1 MKVLHV
7 ISSLE
12 IGGAQRLLS
21 DILPIQKRQGI
32 DVSLLVL
39 KSVDNEFCRKVKDA
53 GVPIIS
59 LNVKSFRNPFLAF
72 RVRSIIKEYDVVHA
86 HLVHALYICSLAAI
100 GLKTKLIYTEHS
112 TSNNRRGKAYVRPIE
127 KFIYDRYN
135 KLISISQQTQDALQ
149 DWLQS
154 NDDRFIV
161 INNGVD
167 TKAFAN
173 IHKEVIPKSLIMVSR
188 FASSKDQET
197 VIKAMKELDDDVSLR
212 FVGDG
217 ENLEHC
223 KKVANDIRVGSR
235 VQFLGA
241 RSDVA
246 GLIAESY
253 VGIQSSNWEGFG
265 LTAVEIMACGKPII
279 ATDVNGLKQVVD
291 GAGILF
297 SVGDSLGLAKI
308 INTILNDNSLYE
320 SLSVKSKQRAAMYD
334 INNTAL
340 QYTSIYK
347 KCSMTLPENKNGC

>member
-21 DILPIQKRQGI
+21 DLLPIQKQQGI

-39 KSVDNEFCRKVKDA
+39 KSEDNDFSRKVSEA

-72 RVRSIIKEYDVVHA
+72 RVRSIIKNYDIVHA
-86 HLVHALYICSLAAI
+86 HLVHALYLCSLAAR
-100 GLKTKLIYTEHS
+100 GLKTRLIYTEHS

-127 KFIYDRYN
+127 KYVYGRYN

-149 DWLQS
+149 EWLQS
-154 NDDRFIV
+154 KDDRFIV

-167 TKAFAN
+167 TKAFAY

-188 FASSKDQET
+188 FAPSKDQET
-197 VIKAMKELDDDVSLR
+197 VIRAMKELDDDVTLS

-223 KKVANDIRVGSR
+223 KKVANDIGVGNR

-246 GLIAESY
+246 ALITESY
-253 VGIQSSNWEGFG
+253 IGIQSSNWEGFG
-265 LTAVEIMACGKPII
+265 LTAVEIMACGKPVL
-279 ATDVNGLKQVVD
+279 ATDVDGLKQVVE
-291 GAGILF
+291 GAGEIF
-297 SVGDSLGLAKI
+297 HKGDKKELAQKVK
-308 INTILNDNSLYE
+308 TILSDKSYYNDMALRC
-320 SLSVKSKQRAAMYD
+320 KRRASEYD
-334 INNTAL
+334 ICVMADKYLNV
-340 QYTSIYK
+340 YRI
-347 KCSMTLPENKNGC
+347 M

>member
-1 MKVLHV
+1 MRVLHV

-21 DILPIQKRQGI
+21 DLLPIQKQQGI

-39 KSVDNEFCRKVKDA
+39 KSEDSAFSKKVADA

-72 RVRSIIKEYDVVHA
+72 RVRKIIMQYDVVHA
-86 HLVHALYICSLAAI
+86 HLVHALYICSLAAR
-100 GLKTKLIYTEHS
+100 GLKTKLVYTEHS
-112 TSNNRRGKAYVRPIE
+112 TSNNRRGKTYVRPIE
-127 KFIYDRYN
+127 KFIYGRYD

-154 NDDRFIV
+154 NDGRFVV

-197 VIKAMKELDDDVSLR
+197 VIRAMKELDDDVTLR
-212 FVGDG
+212 LVGDG

-223 KKVANDIRVGSR
+223 KQVAQEIGVGNR

-246 GLIAESY
+246 ELIAESY
-253 VGIQSSNWEGFG
+253 IGIQSSNWEGFG
-265 LTAVEIMACGKPII
+265 LTAVEIMACGKPVI
-279 ATDVNGLKQVVD
+279 ATDVDGLKQVVQ
-291 GAGILF
+291 GAGVLF
-297 SVGDSLGLAKI
+297 SVRDSKMLAKI
-308 INTILNDNSLYE
+308 ISQLLNDSDLYKVH
-320 SLSVKSKQRAAMYD
+320 SQKSIKRSRQYD
-334 INNTAL
+334 IFNTLSSYIAVYDSVL
-340 QYTSIYK
+340 RTK
-347 KCSMTLPENKNGC
+347 RCMD

>member
-21 DILPIQKRQGI
+21 DLLPIQKQQGI
-32 DVSLLVL
+32 EVSLLVL
-39 KSVDNEFCRKVKDA
+39 KSEETDFSKKVVDA

-72 RVRSIIKEYDVVHA
+72 KVRSIIKGFDIVHV
-86 HLVHALYICSLAAI
+86 HLVHSLYICSLAAR
-100 GLKTKLIYTEHS
+100 GLKIKLVYTEHS

-127 KFIYDRYN
+127 KYIYGRYDR
-135 KLISISQQTQDALQ
+135 LISISKQTQDALQ
-149 DWLQS
+149 AWLQS
-154 NDDRFIV
+154 EDDRFVV

-173 IHKEVIPKSLIMVSR
+173 IHKVVIPKSIIMVSR

-197 VIKAMKELDDDVSLR
+197 VIRAMKELDDDVTLR

-223 KKVANDIRVGSR
+223 KKVANDIGLGRR

-246 GLIAESY
+246 NLIAESY
-253 VGIQSSNWEGFG
+253 IGIQSSNWEGFG
-265 LTAVEIMACGKPII
+265 LTAVEMMACGKPVI
-279 ATDVNGLKQVVD
+279 ATDVDGLKQVVE
-291 GAGILF
+291 GAGLLF
-297 SVGDSLGLAKI
+297 PVGDYKKLASY
-308 INTILNDNSLYE
+308 INKLLNDKTEYRMMSERCRERAEKYDIKVMASAYE
-320 SLSVKSKQRAAMYD
+320 S
-334 INNTAL
+334 
-340 QYTSIYK
+340 QYRMLIK
-347 KCSMTLPENKNGC
+347 G

>member
-21 DILPIQKRQGI
+21 GLLPIQKQQGI

-39 KSVDNEFCRKVKDA
+39 KSEDNDFTKKVQNA

-72 RVRSIIKEYDVVHA
+72 KVRSIIKDYDVVHT
-86 HLVHALYICSLAAI
+86 HLVHALYICSLAAR
-100 GLKTKLIYTEHS
+100 GLKIKLIYTEHS

-127 KFIYDRYN
+127 KFIYGRYN

-149 DWLQS
+149 NWLQS
-154 NDDRFIV
+154 NDTRFIV

-167 TKAFAN
+167 TKAFSN

-197 VIKAMKELDDDVSLR
+197 VIRAMKDLDEDVTLR

-223 KKVANDIRVGSR
+223 KKVVKEVGVGNR
-235 VQFLGA
+235 VQFLGV

-246 GLIAESY
+246 ELIAESY
-253 VGIQSSNWEGFG
+253 IGIQSSNWEGFG
-265 LTAVEIMACGKPII
+265 LTAVEIMACGKPIV
-279 ATDVNGLKQVVD
+279 ATNVNGLKQVVE
-291 GAGILF
+291 GAGYLF
-297 SVGDSLGLAKI
+297 EVGDNKTLSKIVFGLIDNKKQYDLMAEKSIKRAK
-308 INTILNDNSLYE
+308 E
-320 SLSVKSKQRAAMYD
+320 YD
-334 INNTAL
+334 IEITTN
-340 QYTSIYK
+340 QYIKTY
-347 KCSMTLPENKNGC
+347 MEVL

>member
-1 MKVLHV
+1 MRVLHV

-21 DILPIQKRQGI
+21 DLLPIQKQQGI

-39 KSVDNEFCRKVKDA
+39 KSEDNAFSKKVADA

-72 RVRSIIKEYDVVHA
+72 KVRKVIRQYDVVHA
-86 HLVHALYICSLAAI
+86 HLVHALYICSLAAR
-100 GLKTKLIYTEHS
+100 GLKTKMVYTEHS
-112 TSNNRRGKAYVRPIE
+112 TSNNRRGKAYLRPIE
-127 KFIYDRYN
+127 KHIYGRYD

-154 NDDRFIV
+154 NDGRFVV

-197 VIKAMKELDDDVSLR
+197 VIRAMKELDDDVILR
-212 FVGDG
+212 LVGDG

-223 KKVANDIRVGSR
+223 KQVARECVVEDRI
-235 VQFLGA
+235 QFLGA
-241 RSDVA
+241 RADVA
-246 GLIAESY
+246 ELVAESY
-253 VGIQSSNWEGFG
+253 IGIQSSNWEGFG
-265 LTAVEIMACGKPII
+265 LTAVEIMAVGKPII
-279 ATDVNGLKQVVD
+279 ATDVDGLKQVVE
-291 GAGILF
+291 GAGLLF
-297 SVGDSLGLAKI
+297 SVKDISTLVGHITMIMSD
-308 INTILNDNSLYE
+308 NDCYE
-320 SLSVKSKQRAAMYD
+320 KLTMASKQRAVQYD
-334 INNTAL
+334 ITVTANK
-340 QYTSIYK
+340 YVETYK
-347 KCSMTLPENKNGC
+347 TVCNE

>member
-21 DILPIQKRQGI
+21 DLLPIQKQQGI

-39 KSVDNEFCRKVKDA
+39 KSEDNDFSKKVSEA
-53 GVPIIS
+53 GVPILS

-72 RVRSIIKEYDVVHA
+72 NVRNIMKSYDVVHA
-86 HLVHALYICSLAAI
+86 HLVHALYICSLAAR
-100 GLKTKLIYTEHS
+100 GLKIKLIYTEHS

-127 KFIYDRYN
+127 KFIYGRYD

-149 DWLQS
+149 EWLQS
-154 NDDRFIV
+154 NDDRFVV

-173 IHKEVIPKSLIMVSR
+173 IHKEIIPKSLIMVSR

-197 VIKAMKELDDDVSLR
+197 VIRAMTELYDDVTLR

-223 KKVANDIRVGSR
+223 KKVANDIGAGNR

-246 GLIAESY
+246 DLIAESY
-253 VGIQSSNWEGFG
+253 IGIQSSNWEGFG
-265 LTAVEIMACGKPII
+265 LTAVEIMACGKPVI
-279 ATDVNGLKQVVD
+279 ATDVDGLKQVVE
-291 GAGILF
+291 GAGDIF
-297 SVGDSLGLAKI
+297 HKGDKKELAQKVKTLLSDKSYYNDMSLRC
-308 INTILNDNSLYE
+308 
-320 SLSVKSKQRAAMYD
+320 KSRASEYD
-334 INNTAL
+334 ICVMADKYLNV
-340 QYTSIYK
+340 YRI
-347 KCSMTLPENKNGC
+347 M

>member
-21 DILPIQKRQGI
+21 DLMPIQKQQGI

-39 KSVDNEFCRKVKDA
+39 KSEDNDFSRKVSEA

-72 RVRSIIKEYDVVHA
+72 KVRSIIKDYDVVHA
-86 HLVHALYICSLAAI
+86 HLVHALYICSLASI
-100 GLKTKLIYTEHS
+100 GYKLRLIYTEHS
-112 TSNNRRGKAYVRPIE
+112 TSNNRRGKAYLRPIE
-127 KFIYDRYN
+127 KYIYGRYN
-135 KLISISQQTQDALQ
+135 KLISISQQTQEALQ
-149 DWLQS
+149 EWLQS

-197 VIKAMKELDDDVSLR
+197 VIRAMKDLDEDVTLS

-217 ENLEHC
+217 ANLEHC
-223 KKVANDIRVGSR
+223 KKVANDIGVENRVK
-235 VQFLGA
+235 FLGA

-246 GLIAESY
+246 LLVAESY
-253 VGIQSSNWEGFG
+253 IGIQSSNWEGFG
-265 LTAVEIMACGKPII
+265 LTAVEIMACGKPVI
-279 ATDVNGLKQVVD
+279 ATDVDGLKQVVE
-291 GAGILF
+291 GAGLLF
-297 SVGDSLGLAKI
+297 PVGDNKRLAEIVFKLLTDSTFYKLHSQKCVERAMQYDI
-308 INTILNDNSLYE
+308 INMVGSYLDVYHSI
-320 SLSVKSKQRAAMYD
+320 
-334 INNTAL
+334 IN
-340 QYTSIYK
+340 K
-347 KCSMTLPENKNGC
+347 

>member
-21 DILPIQKRQGI
+21 DLLPIQKQQSV

-39 KSVDNEFCRKVKDA
+39 KSEKNDFNKKVLEA

-59 LNVKSFRNPFLAF
+59 LEARNFRNPFIAF
-72 RVRSIIKEYDVVHA
+72 KVRSIIKDYDIVHA
-86 HLVHALYICSLAAI
+86 HLVHALYICSLAAR
-100 GLKTKLIYTEHS
+100 GLKTRLIYTEHS
-112 TSNNRRGKAYVRPIE
+112 TSNNRRGKTYIRPIE
-127 KFIYDRYN
+127 KYIYGRYD

-149 DWLQS
+149 DWLQTS
-154 NDDRFIV
+154 DDRYIV

-197 VIKAMKELDDDVSLR
+197 VIRAMRELDDDVTLR
-212 FVGDG
+212 LVGDG
-217 ENLEHC
+217 DNLEHC
-223 KKVANDIRVGSR
+223 KQVANEIGVSNR

-246 GLIAESY
+246 ELIAESY
-253 VGIQSSNWEGFG
+253 IGIQSSNWEGFG
-265 LTAVEIMACGKPII
+265 LTAVEIMAAGKPVI
-279 ATDVNGLKQVVD
+279 ATDVDGLKQVVED
-291 GAGILF
+291 AGLLF
-297 SVGDSLGLAKI
+297 SVGDVRMLSDYIKH
-308 INTILNDNSLYE
+308 ILTDKDYYNSL
-320 SLSVKSKQRAAMYD
+320 SAASKKRASEYD
-334 INNTAL
+334 ITKTASKYVDL
-340 QYTSIYK
+340 YQRV
-347 KCSMTLPENKNGC
+347 CNG

>member
-21 DILPIQKRQGI
+21 DLLPIQKQQGI
-32 DVSLLVL
+32 DVTLLVL
-39 KSVDNEFCRKVKDA
+39 KSEDNAFSKKVAEA

-72 RVRSIIKEYDVVHA
+72 KVRSIIKGYDVVHA
-86 HLVHALYICSLAAI
+86 HLVHALYICSLAAR
-100 GLKTKLIYTEHS
+100 GLKIKLIYTEHS
-112 TSNNRRGKAYVRPIE
+112 TSNNRRGKAYVRSIE
-127 KFIYDRYN
+127 KFIYGRYN

-149 DWLQS
+149 VWLYS
-154 NDDRFIV
+154 NDERFVV

-197 VIKAMKELDDDVSLR
+197 VIRAMTELYDDVTLR

-223 KKVANDIRVGSR
+223 KKVANDIGVGNR

-246 GLIAESY
+246 DLIAESY
-253 VGIQSSNWEGFG
+253 IGIQSSNWEGFG
-265 LTAVEIMACGKPII
+265 LTAVEIMACGKPVI
-279 ATDVNGLKQVVD
+279 ATDVDGLKQVVE
-291 GAGILF
+291 GAGDIF
-297 SVGDSLGLAKI
+297 HKGDKKELAQKVKTLLSDKSYYNDMSLRC
-308 INTILNDNSLYE
+308 
-320 SLSVKSKQRAAMYD
+320 KSRASEYD
-334 INNTAL
+334 ICLMADKYLNV
-340 QYTSIYK
+340 YRI
-347 KCSMTLPENKNGC
+347 M

>member
-1 MKVLHV
+1 MKILHV

-21 DILPIQKRQGI
+21 DLLPIQKQQGV

-39 KSVDNEFCRKVKDA
+39 KSEYNDFSKKVLEA

-72 RVRSIIKEYDVVHA
+72 KVRSIIKGYDVVHV
-86 HLVHALYICSLAAI
+86 HLVHSLYICSLAAR
-100 GLKTKLIYTEHS
+100 GLKAKLVYTEHS
-112 TSNNRRGKAYVRPIE
+112 TSNNRRGKVYVRPIE
-127 KFIYDRYN
+127 IFIYGRYN

-149 DWLQS
+149 EWLQS
-154 NDDRFIV
+154 NDDRFVV

-197 VIKAMKELDDDVSLR
+197 VIRAMKELDDDVTLR

-223 KKVANDIRVGSR
+223 KKVANDIGVDSR
-235 VQFLGA
+235 VKFLGA

-246 GLIAESY
+246 DLIAESY
-253 VGIQSSNWEGFG
+253 IGIQSSNWEGFG
-265 LTAVEIMACGKPII
+265 LTAVEIMACGKPVV
-279 ATDVNGLKQVVD
+279 ATEVDGLKQVVE
-291 GAGILF
+291 GAGLLF
-297 SVGDSLGLAKI
+297 PVGDYRKLALHIKKL
-308 INTILNDNSLYE
+308 LNDKSEYSL
-320 SLSVKSKQRAAMYD
+320 LSKKCRERAEKYD
-334 INNTAL
+334 IKVMASAYVSQYRAL
-340 QYTSIYK
+340 II
-347 KCSMTLPENKNGC
+347 E

>member
-1 MKVLHV
+1 MKVLHI
-7 ISSLE
+7 ISSME

-21 DILPIQKRQGI
+21 DLLPIQKQQGI

-39 KSVDNEFCRKVKDA
+39 KSENNAFSKKVAVA

-72 RVRSIIKEYDVVHA
+72 KVRKVIRQYDVVHA
-86 HLVHALYICSLAAI
+86 HLVHALYICSLAAR
-100 GLKTKLIYTEHS
+100 GLKTKMVYTEHS
-112 TSNNRRGKAYVRPIE
+112 TSNNRRGKAYLRPIE
-127 KFIYDRYN
+127 KYIYVRYD

-154 NDDRFIV
+154 NDGRFVV

-197 VIKAMKELDDDVSLR
+197 VIRAMKELDDDVILR
-212 FVGDG
+212 LVGDG

-223 KKVANDIRVGSR
+223 KQVAREWGVENR

-241 RSDVA
+241 RADVA
-246 GLIAESY
+246 ELVAESY
-253 VGIQSSNWEGFG
+253 IGIQSSNWEGFG
-265 LTAVEIMACGKPII
+265 LTAVEIMAAGKPII
-279 ATDVNGLKQVVD
+279 ATDVDGLKQVVE
-291 GAGILF
+291 GTGELF
-297 SVGDSLGLAKI
+297 PVGDLNALTKI
-308 INTILNDNSLYE
+308 IKCLLRDEARYE
-320 SLSVKSKQRAAMYD
+320 MMKKLSVKRAAKYD
-334 INNTAL
+334 ISQTAN
-340 QYTSIYK
+340 QYIATYK
-347 KCSMTLPENKNGC
+347 EIFNE